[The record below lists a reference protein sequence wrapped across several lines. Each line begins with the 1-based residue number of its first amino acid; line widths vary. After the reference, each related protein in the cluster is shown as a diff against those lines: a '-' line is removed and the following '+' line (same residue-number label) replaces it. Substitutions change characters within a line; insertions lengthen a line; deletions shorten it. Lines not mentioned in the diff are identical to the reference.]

1 MVRAFFYPE
10 SIAVVGA
17 SSNPKKIG
25 HQILRN
31 ILDYGYAGRVYPVN
45 IHEGE
50 ILGLKAYRRVSDIP
64 EPVDLVVVAVP
75 ALAVPDVLEDCGRKG
90 VKAVAVISSGFREV
104 GRTDLEE
111 RIVSIA
117 RKHGFRLLG
126 PNIFGVAYPPNHL
139 NATFGPRD
147 LRPGKI
153 ALISQSGAL
162 GIALMGWTQ
171 TEEIGLSAVV
181 SVGNKADVSDED
193 LLDFFATDDNTRVIV
208 EYMEGVTDGR
218 AFMDAARRNPKP
230 IIVIK
235 AGRSKRGAKA
245 ASSHTG
251 SLAGSDLVY
260 SGVFRQVGVIRA
272 DSVRDAFVMARSL
285 SELPEPEGGNIVIIT
300 NGGGIGVLATDALEE
315 RGLDLYSGPDLVAF
329 KKVMPDFGSFKN
341 PVDITGMAD
350 PVMYMNALRTALDND
365 NIHSVVLL
373 YCETAVCDP
382 EELAEGIIK
391 VYDGKKPLVVGMVGG
406 ERTDRA
412 IARLNSAGIPAYD
425 SPEDAVRAL
434 HALYLWKE
442 GKKKRQISGSM
453 RSS

>member
-10 SIAVVGA
+10 SVAVVGA
-17 SSNPKKIG
+17 SSNPQKIG
-25 HQILRN
+25 YQILKN
-31 ILDYGYAGRVYPVN
+31 ILDYGYRGKVFPVN
-45 IHEGE
+45 IHEDE
-50 ILGLKAYRRVSDIP
+50 ILGLHAYRRVSDIP
-64 EPVDLVVVAVP
+64 VPVDLVVVAVP
-75 ALAVPDVLEDCGRKG
+75 AAVVPEVLEDAGKKG
-90 VKAVAVISSGFREV
+90 VKAVAVISSGFKEV
-104 GRTDLEE
+104 GRADLEE
-111 RIVSIA
+111 RLVEIA
-117 RKHGFRLLG
+117 RKYGFRLLG
-126 PNIFGVAYPPNHL
+126 PNIFGVAYTPNRL

-147 LRPGKI
+147 VRPGKI

-171 TEEIGLSAVV
+171 TEEIGLSSIV

-208 EYMEGVTDGR
+208 EYMEAVKDGR

-235 AGRSKRGAKA
+235 AGRSKRGAQA

-260 SGVFRQVGVIRA
+260 SGAFKQVGIIRA
-272 DSVRDAFVMARSL
+272 ESVRDAFVMARAL
-285 SELPEPEGGNIVIIT
+285 AELPEPAGDNIVIIT
-300 NGGGIGVLATDALEE
+300 NGGGIGVLATDAFEA

-329 KKVMPDFGSFKN
+329 KKAMPDFGSFKN

-350 PVMYMNALRTALDND
+350 PVMYMDALRIAQEHENMHA
-365 NIHSVVLL
+365 IALL

-382 EELAEGIIK
+382 EELAEGIIRT
-391 VYDGKKPLVVGMVGG
+391 YNHKKPLVVGMVGG
-406 ERTDRA
+406 EKTERA
-412 IARLNSAGIPAYD
+412 IARLNEAGIPAYD

-442 GKKKRQISGSM
+442 GKKKRQMSGSM